1 MGIQQ
6 VPEVID
12 QQDAETLT
20 NTATRRTL
28 YVFGST
34 VLFALI
40 IIGVNYSGESGM
52 LAEKTVE
59 GAYGIIELL
68 VMGFLF
74 AGTVDRSQ
82 ILHNVGRGLRD
93 RWSRTQL
100 TSGRDPSDEPQP
112 QTDDQAK
119 G

>member
-40 IIGVNYSGESGM
+40 IIGM